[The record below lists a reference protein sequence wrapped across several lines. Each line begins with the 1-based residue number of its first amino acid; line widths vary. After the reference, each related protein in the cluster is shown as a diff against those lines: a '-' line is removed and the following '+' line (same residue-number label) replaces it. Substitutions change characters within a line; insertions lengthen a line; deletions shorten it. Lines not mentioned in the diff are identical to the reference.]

1 MVRSLRILNRRRQED
16 PISSYMFLL
25 PAEGSSGFLKYRDQ
39 LSQIDGT
46 QVAPSA
52 PCINHLLFAYDSLLF
67 FKASGLGVT
76 EVSNRW
82 ILIVKRQDK

>member
-1 MVRSLRILNRRRQED
+1 
-16 PISSYMFLL
+16 MFLL

-82 ILIVKRQDK
+82 ILYCQASGQMKRPEACGKIP